1 MTTEANQQEEVDVIK
16 ATDVKIFPDRIL
28 KPKTAEKI
36 LNELMDF
43 DGVLRVLLNGEKL
56 PTVVTM
62 GPAKGTPVNH
72 TDRTTINVKGNDVPL
87 QVSVGEIILT
97 VQLDKLEDFVEKT
110 NEVLDEVLNFGYTVK
125 TGVFTKTTTTVSDY
139 MKYGKGFEGRID
151 SRLIGLVDPNTKS
164 SETIRYIRLL

>member
-1 MTTEANQQEEVDVIK
+1 
-16 ATDVKIFPDRIL
+16 
-28 KPKTAEKI
+28 
-36 LNELMDF
+36 
-43 DGVLRVLLNGEKL
+43 
-56 PTVVTM
+56 M

-164 SETIRYIRLL
+164 SETIRYIR